1 LNPCKN
7 FHGEIS
13 RNKRVVGRNAIAIQK
28 YELKNK
34 YHKVNVEVIWEYVFM
49 VKRTIKA
56 FFTYLK
62 MKKTLF
68 LGPQS

>member
-7 FHGEIS
+7 FQGEAS

-49 VKRTIKA
+49 VKRTNESIL
-56 FFTYLK
+56 YLLK
-62 MKKTLF
+62 NE
-68 LGPQS
+68 